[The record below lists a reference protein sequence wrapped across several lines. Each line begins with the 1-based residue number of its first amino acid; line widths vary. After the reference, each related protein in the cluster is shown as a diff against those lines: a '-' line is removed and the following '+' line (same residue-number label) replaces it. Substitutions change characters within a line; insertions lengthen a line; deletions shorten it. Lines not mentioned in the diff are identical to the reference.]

1 MPVSP
6 SPQRLLFY
14 TVTCI
19 EEVALKGVGG
29 MEVTAC
35 LHGRQGKEEQGNGV
49 SRRKDTVKELRSRCR
64 ALWRR
69 ADEHEVER
77 PVAYVCT
84 ADRLAAALRGRASA
98 VLETDFD

>member
-1 MPVSP
+1 MS
-6 SPQRLLFY
+6 
-14 TVTCI
+14 
-19 EEVALKGVGG
+19 GG
-29 MEVTAC
+29 GEG
-35 LHGRQGKEEQGNGV
+35 HGENIYVYRILRTRRRWGDGKTGGKREGKEEQGNGV

-84 ADRLAAALRGRASA
+84 ADRLAAVLRGRASG
-98 VLETDFD
+98 VLGTDFD